1 VRVELDEI
9 PDPDDTGS
17 TTFARYYYQAE
28 VAFPLCLRC
37 ALVGGVLA
45 VVCERF
51 EDVLVEEE
59 QRWRFLQIKTRDPGL
74 GAWTFSD
81 LLGAGGALRSLLRTH
96 RSLGDFNDG
105 REIRYE
111 VHLEGAA
118 KRGDLIE
125 RILLPRGTGPT
136 GEMVERCSQR
146 MEILEPEATALLVR
160 TRVRDQLPPRS
171 LITDRNIRNLQRYA
185 RHLAST
191 VTESVYDAVVR
202 RIETAMRG
210 QLLAE
215 AWPMCVLEPDSSGEE
230 MRRRVEGKRLTA
242 TVLTALFE
250 ALGSGDAAVLEIIT
264 DPDKLTASELER
276 KLVAA
281 GANMPL
287 QTDAKQLRA
296 NASRQV
302 FELLSGGVTESSPAL
317 RDLDVRLRVSANA
330 VAAAVGDIESP
341 AGAVW
346 RGVLDDLT
354 SRRDTIDPDRL
365 LRRDPMLLVGRL
377 CELSDRCEFAW
388 RP

>member
-1 VRVELDEI
+1 MTAKLDEI

-28 VAFPLCLRC
+28 VAFTLCLRC

-51 EDVLVEEE
+51 EDVLAEEE
-59 QRWRFLQIKTRDPGL
+59 RTWRFLQIKSRDPGL

-81 LLGAGGALRSLLRTH
+81 LVDAGGALRSLLRTH
-96 RSLGDFNDG
+96 RSLGDFDDG

-111 VHLEGAA
+111 IHLEGAA

-125 RILLPRGTGPT
+125 WILLPRGSGPT
-136 GEMVERCSQR
+136 AEMVDRCSRR
-146 MEILEPEATALLVR
+146 MEISEDEARGLLAR
-160 TRVRDQLPPRS
+160 TRVRDQLPPRN
-171 LITDRNIRNLQRYA
+171 LISDRNIRDLQRYA
-185 RHLAST
+185 RHVAPA
-191 VTESVYDAVVR
+191 VTESVYETVVG
-202 RIETAMRG
+202 RIEAAMRG

-215 AWPMCVLEPDSSGEE
+215 EWPMCVLEPDSSGEE

-242 TVLTALFE
+242 TMLTGLFE
-250 ALGSGDAAVLEIIT
+250 PLGPGDAAVLEIIT
-264 DPDKLTASELER
+264 DPDKLAASELER

-287 QTDAKQLRA
+287 LTDAKQLRA
-296 NASRQV
+296 NASRHV
-302 FELLSGGVTESSPAL
+302 FELTSGGVTESSRAL
-317 RDLDVRLRVSANA
+317 RDLDLRLRVSANA

-354 SRRDTIDPDRL
+354 SRRDTVDPDRL
-365 LRRDPMLLVGRL
+365 LRRDPMLLAGRL
-377 CELSDRCEFAW
+377 CELSDRCEFGW